1 MIGLLARVVIGVV
14 LAGATGAAA
23 NGVYKCLT
31 RETAKEDINEKVKD
45 MGILE
50 VAFKAKVTSKEQDEN
65 GGTVRMDVM
74 DRWDEPLGDVELHA
88 DEISSDIV
96 IGTEIILV

>member
-14 LAGATGAAA
+14 LAGAAA